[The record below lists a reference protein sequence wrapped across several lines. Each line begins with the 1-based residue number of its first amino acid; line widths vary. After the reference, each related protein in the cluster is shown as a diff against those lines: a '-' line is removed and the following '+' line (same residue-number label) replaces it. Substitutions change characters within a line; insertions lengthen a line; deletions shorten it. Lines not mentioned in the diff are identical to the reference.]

1 MIANHITQD
10 LPKVIAFHLP
20 QFHRIPENDAWWGEG
35 FTEWNNV
42 RKSTPLYRGHYQP
55 SVPLANR
62 YYDLTDPSTREW
74 QAELARRYGIEGFCY
89 YHYWFKGKLLLE
101 QPCEA
106 ILASGTP
113 DFPFCFSWANES
125 WTRSWDGGDRSV
137 LIRQDYGKE
146 EDWSAHFRYL
156 LPFFKDR
163 RYIRHD
169 GMPLFL
175 IYRPADFPAVDQM
188 MALWNRL
195 ARMEDMPGVYFVK
208 TLTSFDA
215 RPARPPFLASVSFE
229 PWLTYRR
236 YSRFTERL
244 RNLVRY
250 ALFRAA
256 QWSSLN
262 WTFILN
268 YDEIWHDILRR
279 CHGRNDFPGAFV
291 SWDNTPRMGARSR
304 VIMGSSPGA
313 FGGYM
318 RQLLANAVRD
328 GSPFVFLNA
337 WNEWAEGAYLE
348 PDERHGHGY
357 LEQLAAAIAT
367 CKDDPKRGEEIRTE
381 PIELR
386 HDITHPSH

>member
-1 MIANHITQD
+1 MTVSRISKG

-35 FTEWNNV
+35 FTEWTNV
-42 RKSTPLYRGHYQP
+42 RKSTPRYRGHQQP

-74 QAELARRYGIEGFCY
+74 QAELARRYGVEGFCY

-106 ILASGTP
+106 ILASGKP

-125 WTRSWDGGDRSV
+125 WTRSWDGANRSV
-137 LIRQDYGKE
+137 LIRQDYGTE
-146 EDWSAHFRYL
+146 RDWTSHFRYL

-163 RYIRHD
+163 RYITHD
-169 GMPLFL
+169 GLPLFL

-195 ARMEDMPGVYFVK
+195 AREEGIPGVFFVK

-215 RPARPPFLASVSFE
+215 RPASPPFLASVSFE
-229 PWLTYRR
+229 PGLTYRR
-236 YSRFTERL
+236 YSRFTVRV
-244 RNLVRY
+244 RNLARY

-256 QWSSLN
+256 QLSGLD
-262 WTFILN
+262 WTFVIS
-268 YDEIWHDILRR
+268 YDEIWQDILRR
-279 CHGRNDFPGAFV
+279 CNGRNEFPGAFV
-291 SWDNTPRMGARSR
+291 GWDNTPRMGARSS
-304 VIMGSSPGA
+304 VIAGSNPRA

-318 RQLLANAVRD
+318 RQLLSNAVRD

-348 PDERHGHGY
+348 PDERHGHAY

-367 CKDDPKRGEEIRTE
+367 CKSDLERGELIRAE
-381 PIELR
+381 PM
-386 HDITHPSH
+386 DSSS